1 MVFSSSPKFEK
12 FEIIAMMYYRQ
23 KQVPKENEL
32 ELKTRMHLDYSKTYI
47 LTSFEKKK
55 YIISLNA
62 HKY

>member
-1 MVFSSSPKFEK
+1 MT
-12 FEIIAMMYYRQ
+12 YYRQ

-47 LTSFEKKK
+47 LTSEKKK
-55 YIISLNA
+55 YMISQNV